1 MENSV
6 VNEAIAAAE
15 NIDREV
21 KEKVLGDQYS
31 NENFVAIDTAYPKII
46 NDGEAPPTKEVVI
59 AKHLEYV
66 DRVSK
71 LMLTHSLFMGMGFEV
86 PTGHALSFAAV
97 TKYLEEQKEQI
108 KYKNVPMSEET
119 DDAAECWKFEVL
131 LDAARYIFLDTDLWL
146 GSLRALHFLVTRHDP
161 DLTEYVNRKLTK
173 EGGLDDNWIEEIH
186 RPKL

>member
-15 NIDREV
+15 SIDREV

-31 NENFVAIDTAYPKII
+31 NENFVAINTEYPKII
-46 NDGEAPPTKEVVI
+46 NDGEAPPAKEVVI

-71 LMLTHSLFMGMGFEV
+71 LMLTHSLFMGLGFEV
-86 PTGHALSFAAV
+86 PTGHALSPMAV
-97 TKYLEEQKEQI
+97 DNYLKEQKAQI
-108 KYKNVPMSEET
+108 QYKNVQAL
-119 DDAAECWKFEVL
+119 DNDANEIWEFEVFL
-131 LDAARYIFLDTDLWL
+131 GASRYIFLDTDRWL
-146 GSLRALHFLVTRHDP
+146 GGLRALHFLVTRHDP

-173 EGGLDDNWIEEIH
+173 EGGLDDNWLEEIH